1 MKRNFSSKAERQI
14 RSDTKIE
21 IHTFITGH
29 DEHAVIAKVP

>member
-1 MKRNFSSKAERQI
+1 MKRNFSLKAERQI

-21 IHTFITGH
+21 FHIFITGQ